1 MALIY
6 ADDFGGIGLQNVGG
20 GGIFAS
26 FNNDATTMLAIQRLV
41 NGYGFD
47 LPAYQNLGGNSW
59 MNTVN
64 YDLNKKAL
72 LINMYQQASYTFSP
86 GAIGLQRTF
95 NYSGDTVRFGFLAAL
110 STLYMPRGPFVTF
123 EDLYTVGVDFT
134 TGNYMINDVVTSTP
148 AQLGIDTPMYHE
160 VVFTPT
166 TMELWISK
174 TKIAEVSRSAIPVR
188 RIRFG
193 QAGTSTLNLFG
204 LTLYNLIVVDNTGT
218 FKGPIGRMGVKT
230 YQATA
235 QGTIQSA
242 NVPSNYTALQIINKI
257 ADGKDVETGSYILGV
272 LASPNGYVTNAF
284 TSTYNGRLPLAAC
297 VNIQARRKSPAADG
311 LAPYPYIKI
320 GATKVSA
327 TPQPVSS
334 LWNVFCTEIPM
345 VPSQTFTAFE
355 FGYDQDFLDVERVF
369 ISNRDGVAI
378 YGNQSVTPAI
388 SGPAFLSKVPTLGQ
402 TNIANTTVNAYVTDY
417 SKSTL
422 QIGLT
427 SVENITYRQEQ

>member
-6 ADDFGGIGLQNVGG
+6 ADDFAGIGLQ
-20 GGIFAS
+20 GIGANS
-26 FNNDATTMLAIQRLV
+26 VLQISNDATVMLAMQRLV

-47 LPAYQNLGGNSW
+47 LPAYQNLGGSSW

-64 YDLNKKAL
+64 YDLIRKAL
-72 LINMYQQASYTFSP
+72 IIHMYQPASYTFSP
-86 GAIGLQRTF
+86 GVIGLQRTF

-110 STLYMPRGPFVTF
+110 SSTYMPRGPFVTF

-174 TKIAEVSRSAIPVR
+174 TKIAEVSRSSIPVR
-188 RIRFG
+188 KIRFG
-193 QAGTSTLNLFG
+193 QAGISTLNMFG

-218 FKGPIGRMGVKT
+218 FVGPIGRMAVKS

-257 ADGKDVETGSYILGV
+257 ADGKDVETGGYILGV

-284 TSTYNGRLPLAAC
+284 TSVKDSKIPLAAC
-297 VNIQARRKSPAADG
+297 VNMQARRKSPAADG
-311 LAPYPYIKI
+311 LAPFPYIKV

-327 TPQPVSS
+327 TPIPVTS
-334 LWNVFCTEIPM
+334 LWNVYSTEIPM
-345 VPSQTFTAFE
+345 VPSQVFTNFE

-369 ISNRDGVAI
+369 ITNRDGVAI
-378 YGNQSVTPAI
+378 YGNPTVTPAL

-402 TNIANTTVNAYVTDY
+402 TNVVNTTINAYVTDY

-422 QIGLT
+422 LIGLT